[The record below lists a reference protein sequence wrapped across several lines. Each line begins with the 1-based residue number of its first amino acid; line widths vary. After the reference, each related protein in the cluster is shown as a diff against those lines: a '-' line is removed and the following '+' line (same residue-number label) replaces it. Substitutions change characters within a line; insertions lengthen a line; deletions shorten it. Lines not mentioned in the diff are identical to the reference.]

1 MSVAR
6 GAGGDQAEDVQRP
19 LLVIGALLVR
29 FVFGCNDDQEDDPRL
44 QPFLKM
50 NVTRASV
57 ERAGDGQTEL
67 RLDVVAEVRK
77 KTYHC
82 STDGTAL
89 SCSSQDPDD
98 ECHGTP
104 PDFGPHWGEE
114 AIERV
119 TITKM
124 TAEVC
129 ADDGT
134 CDSFDAEVVPESP
147 AAPSP
152 YPYTTSP
159 YPSYVEDHEWESIYR
174 VMLPSDNDGRT
185 RIHVQYR
192 SATGGAGTRTFEVSS
207 ADLGLTP

>member
-1 MSVAR
+1 MH
-6 GAGGDQAEDVQRP
+6 RP
-19 LLVIGALLVR
+19 LLVISALLVR
-29 FVFGCNDDQEDDPRL
+29 FVFGCSNDQEDDPRL

-57 ERAGDGQTEL
+57 ERAGDGQKEL

-82 STDGTAL
+82 TTDGTAL

-124 TAEVC
+124 TAEAC

-134 CDSFDAEVVPESP
+134 CESFDAEVVPETP
-147 AAPSP
+147 AVPSP

-159 YPSYVEDHEWESIYR
+159 YPGYIEDHEWESTYR
-174 VMLPSDNDGRT
+174 VMLPSDTEGRT
-185 RIHVQYR
+185 RIHVEYR

-207 ADLGLTP
+207 AIPGFAP